1 MLYRYKYCW
10 QCLTYEY
17 CVLDLHSWKV
27 LMRYNYLT
35 LSSIFLLNE
44 KEYVME
50 SNSVCVL
57 SAYSNCLLKEIILT
71 FNSTVS
77 KYVMSNCWTVIR
89 SWIVYLSIAVFQFNC
104 THTGAEVP
112 DNRTGV
118 RVRPVWG
125 RESDCWERELM
136 PTSCYCFIVATFT
149 IIAALDLW
157 LINYHQCI
165 AFLYCCESCEL
176 LRQTP
181 DGGGKTGPFCENSK
195 IVSTPIVVA

>member
-17 CVLDLHSWKV
+17 CVLNLHSWKV

-118 RVRPVWG
+118 WVRPVW
-125 RESDCWERELM
+125 ESELDRWEREPT
-136 PTSCYCFIVATFT
+136 PTSYCCFIIATFT
-149 IIAALDLW
+149 IIAALD
-157 LINYHQCI
+157 
-165 AFLYCCESCEL
+165 F
-176 LRQTP
+176 
-181 DGGGKTGPFCENSK
+181 D
-195 IVSTPIVVA
+195 